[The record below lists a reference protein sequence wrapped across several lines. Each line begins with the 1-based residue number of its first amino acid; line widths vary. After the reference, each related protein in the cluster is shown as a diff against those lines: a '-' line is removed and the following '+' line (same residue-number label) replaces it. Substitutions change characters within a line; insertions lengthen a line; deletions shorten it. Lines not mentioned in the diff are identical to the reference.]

1 MSATMLLEKKVD
13 LSGENKA
20 QQAAK
25 SIINECTCGTTHM
38 ASHNAMCQACSM
50 QMTSAK

>member
-13 LSGENKA
+13 FAGDNKI

-25 SIINECTCGTTHM
+25 STSNECTCGTTHM
-38 ASHNAMCQACSM
+38 ASHNAMCQACST
-50 QMTSAK
+50 QITSAK